1 MLVLSRKVNESI
13 QIGDIEIKVIAIEG
27 EQVKLGIEAPQHV
40 DIHRKE
46 IYLSIL
52 EENNRA
58 VSFNTDLL
66 LNLSSQKV
74 RIFIFNINNR
84 SIRYI

>member
-13 QIGDIEIKVIAIEG
+13 QIGPDIEIKVIAIEG

-46 IYLSIL
+46 IYLSIQ
-52 EENNRA
+52 
-58 VSFNTDLL
+58 LL
-66 LNLSSQKV
+66 LAV
-74 RIFIFNINNR
+74 
-84 SIRYI
+84 

>member
-13 QIGDIEIKVIAIEG
+13 QIGPDIEIKVIAIEG

-66 LNLSSQKV
+66 LNLSSQKSED
-74 RIFIFNINNR
+74 FLF
-84 SIRYI
+84 SI

>member
-1 MLVLSRKVNESI
+1 M
-13 QIGDIEIKVIAIEG
+13 IAIEG

-66 LNLSSQKV
+66 LNLSSQKK
-74 RIFIFNINNR
+74 
-84 SIRYI
+84 

>member
-13 QIGDIEIKVIAIEG
+13 QIGPDIEIKVIAIEG

-46 IYLSIL
+46 I
-52 EENNRA
+52 
-58 VSFNTDLL
+58 
-66 LNLSSQKV
+66 
-74 RIFIFNINNR
+74 
-84 SIRYI
+84 